1 MKARLDRTVQSAI
14 NAAMGQ
20 GFIIIGGGLMGIT
33 SLYELAQ
40 RGHDAVLLETSDA
53 LGNGASHANGGV
65 LHPSL
70 PDPWNNPGI
79 GRILLSAL
87 FNRHAPI
94 RMGLGELPR
103 LWRFGFEFIR
113 YSSPAQHRTST
124 LANYALAAY
133 SLAETQALTQK
144 LGLSYEQA
152 NLHHEAPTVK
162 LFSTQKALARGR
174 HLADMLAAQGLAYEA
189 WTPAELAAHEPALA
203 ATAPSLAGA
212 LAFPNDQIGNAL
224 LFLQQLAEAARAA
237 GGDIRLN
244 TQAVKLLRENGRVTG
259 VQLANGDRLTGTVI
273 LANGHAAPALAK
285 PCGLP
290 LSIRPAKGYSITLP
304 NRTKNAPTSARL
316 THPLVDDAR
325 HIAMTPLGDK
335 LRILG
340 MAEFIG
346 ADTTLNAARLQ
357 ILRQFLTDLLPD
369 MAAEVDWAKTDN
381 WAGLRPMH
389 SSGRPRIGASGMAG
403 LWLNCGHGHLGWT
416 MAVGSAKIL
425 ADLIEG
431 RVPAVAPA
439 PFKP

>member
-1 MKARLDRTVQSAI
+1 MKARLDRPVQSAI
-14 NAAMGQ
+14 NASMGQ
-20 GFIIIGGGLMGIT
+20 HFIIIGGGLMGVT
-33 SLYELAQ
+33 SLHELAQ
-40 RGHDAVLLETSDA
+40 RGHDALLLEASDA

-79 GRILLSAL
+79 GHILLGAL

-94 RMGLGELPR
+94 RMGFGELPR
-103 LWRFGFEFIR
+103 LLRFGFDFIR
-113 YSSPAQHRTST
+113 HASPAQHRAST
-124 LANYALAAY
+124 LANYKLAAY
-133 SLAETQALTQK
+133 SLAETQALTQR

-162 LFSTQKALARGR
+162 LFTTHKALARGIE
-174 HLADMLAAQGLAYEA
+174 LAEILAAQELAYEA
-189 WTPAELAAHEPALA
+189 WTPAELARREPALA

-244 TQAVKLLRENGRVTG
+244 ARVAGLLRDNGRING
-259 VQLANGDRLTGTVI
+259 VQLTNGERLTGAVI

-285 PCGLP
+285 QCGLH

-304 NRTKNAPTSARL
+304 NQPTGAAAL

-325 HIAMTPLGDK
+325 HIAITPLGEK

-346 ADTTLNAARLQ
+346 ADTTLNASRLQ
-357 ILRQFLTDLLPD
+357 ILRHFLADLLPD
-369 MAAEVDWAKTDN
+369 MAASVDWDTAEN

-389 SSGRPRIGASGMAG
+389 SSGRPRIGASGLAG

-431 RVPAVAPA
+431 RIPAIAPG
-439 PFKP
+439 PFRQ

>member
-20 GFIIIGGGLMGIT
+20 GFIIVGGGLMGVT

-40 RGHDAVLLETSDA
+40 RGHDAVLETSDA
-53 LGNGASHANGGV
+53 LGNGAITPMAVCCTSPARP
-65 LHPSL
+65 L
-70 PDPWNNPGI
+70 NNPGI
-79 GRILLSAL
+79 GRICCLPCSTAMRRYAWGLVNCRACGVSALSLSAIQA
-87 FNRHAPI
+87 RHSTAPT
-94 RMGLGELPR
+94 PC
-103 LWRFGFEFIR
+103 
-113 YSSPAQHRTST
+113 
-124 LANYALAAY
+124 NYALAAY

-304 NRTKNAPTSARL
+304 NRTKNAPTGARL